1 MVEKDN
7 PIKTKSYAFA
17 VRIVKL
23 RQYLNSE
30 KKEFDLSK
38 QVLRSGTSIGAN
50 ISEGGAGQSKKDFI
64 AKLSIALKEA
74 HETRFWLCLLK
85 DSDYLDEERY
95 NSLLKDC
102 EELIIILT
110 SILRT
115 ARINS

>member
-1 MVEKDN
+1 MRGM
-7 PIKTKSYAFA
+7 
-17 VRIVKL
+17 RIYRPGAIL
-23 RQYLNSE
+23 Q
-30 KKEFDLSK
+30 SK

-50 ISEGGAGQSKKDFI
+50 ISEGCAGQSKKDFI